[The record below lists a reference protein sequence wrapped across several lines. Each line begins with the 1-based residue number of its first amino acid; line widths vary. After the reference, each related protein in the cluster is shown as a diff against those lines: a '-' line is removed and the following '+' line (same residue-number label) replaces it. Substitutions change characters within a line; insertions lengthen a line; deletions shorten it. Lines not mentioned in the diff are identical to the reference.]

1 MTSVHDSV
9 HLILHFLSR
18 QKPGVSFQILLY
30 IFHMHKYFPF
40 LSHPLHSTHLQDM
53 CCFTYLLYPV
63 RTACLRISLLI
74 GMERLLWCR
83 RLIIHNYWAS
93 ISFSHQLVCDLH
105 FRLGR
110 SLSLTHHTL
119 PNKQTNKKQDRCFPD
134 ADLKINTSGIGN
146 SFIVYDQFHSLL
158 DGFLAQKPISSYGL
172 RYAVRIMQIPSTY
185 LRSVYFLQQ

>member
-1 MTSVHDSV
+1 M
-9 HLILHFLSR
+9 FLFKFFCIYFICTNIFLFSPIR
-18 QKPGVSFQILLY
+18 YTPPIFRTCAVSHICLLY
-30 IFHMHKYFPF
+30 
-40 LSHPLHSTHLQDM
+40 L
-53 CCFTYLLYPV
+53 V

-93 ISFSHQLVCDLH
+93 ISFSDRLVCDLH

>member
-9 HLILHFLSR
+9 HLILHFLFRQNRVLLFKFFCIYFICTNIFLFSLIRYTAPIFRTCAVSHISR
-18 QKPGVSFQILLY
+18 CTRFA
-30 IFHMHKYFPF
+30 
-40 LSHPLHSTHLQDM
+40 
-53 CCFTYLLYPV
+53 
-63 RTACLRISLLI
+63 TACLRISLLI
-74 GMERLLWCR
+74 GVERLLCR
-83 RLIIHNYWAS
+83 RLIIHHYWSS

-172 RYAVRIMQIPSTY
+172 RYAVRIMRIPSTY
-185 LRSVYFLQQ
+185 VRSVYFLQQ